1 MYMCVYIY
9 IYQYKYH
16 YIYHYMCIYI
26 TVVLIFAVLTFKGL
40 TSKFYKYTCKNPSKV
55 KIAKNIHNSRH
66 LHNQLFIENFQELSV
81 SFSFI
86 ADI

>member
-1 MYMCVYIY
+1 
-9 IYQYKYH
+9 
-16 YIYHYMCIYI
+16 MCIYI
-26 TVVLIFAVLTFKGL
+26 PVVLIFAVLTFKGL